1 MTEQNSIS
9 SAVFGLQDT
18 LKKLRQQWICLQDQ
32 STSEKQPSELFAL
45 GPVNLDKARQEFS
58 QHINTIRNVCSQF
71 ETEVLGDVMK
81 MGVGADPAFRKH
93 FTHLKEQA
101 TLESTVMRVKDTLSS
116 TKEFL
121 DKNLR
126 EKEESKSKIETQRLE
141 KLAQS
146 MGLVTFVDSTQKF
159 ESNVPI
165 TTITLG
171 GTVIVV
177 DIDIDDKG
185 RVLRTKLTYVSD
197 TLQNDQDDRV
207 DLMLTEN
214 LQTRQFELFKRNLGS
229 LASLDQLNVKYSPV
243 DFFSIIKNLLSDLR
257 TIYDEEISV
266 EPELT
271 NVLTQGHGIPNLHLN
286 YPGISIAYWMDKEH
300 MDSINWQEVKTTFE
314 TGISHSA
321 LANTSRLLISFED
334 SIQPLTYI
342 PESRP
347 SCLLG
352 NEAEDSIDSEHF
364 KVVTE
369 TAAPAFMPH
378 FKFVRPLPTHP
389 ESLSIPIRFVALLDP
404 PMPVSDKVC
413 QKLMNV
419 TGLVSLDETT
429 EVPCNSSSMSLE
441 ELLVINVAK
450 AVSCSDK
457 WISSFDDTPEQLY
470 TWMKSPPTS
479 AKMVSRIPFQHSV
492 QIYNIIQCLRQQQLF
507 NTLFK
512 SIFNINT
519 YRPQQTKEALSFSLE
534 DILAESEKDKTLKV
548 EITTIDAPNAIFI
561 TLPAPPLPNQLFIM
575 VSISIDIPLETPTKP
590 IVRLHAPSN
599 AKSQRWNPSIF
610 DEAAMTEQIQ
620 TLYSIPELIR
630 QLYKCMSNADTY
642 LIDRSI
648 GKRRFSEDDFSSS
661 IDDSNKIMKM
671 ELD

>member
-1 MTEQNSIS
+1 MSEQNSIS

-18 LKKLRQQWICLQDQ
+18 LKRLRQQWPCLQNQ
-32 STSEKQPSELFAL
+32 SSAEKQPSELFAL
-45 GPVNLDKARQEFS
+45 GPVNLDKAREEFS
-58 QHINTIRNVCSQF
+58 QHINIIRNVCSQF

-101 TLESTVMRVKDTLSS
+101 TLESTVMRVKDTLTN
-116 TKEFL
+116 TKEFF
-121 DKNLR
+121 DKTLR

-214 LQTRQFELFKRNLGS
+214 LQNRQFELFK
-229 LASLDQLNVKYSPV
+229 Q
-243 DFFSIIKNLLSDLR
+243 
-257 TIYDEEISV
+257 
-266 EPELT
+266 PELA
-271 NVLTQGHGIPNLHLN
+271 NILMQGHGIPNLHLN
-286 YPGISIAYWMDKEH
+286 YPGVSIAYWMDKKDR
-300 MDSINWQEVKTTFE
+300 DSANWQEVKTAFDN
-314 TGISHSA
+314 GISHSA

-334 SIQPLTYI
+334 SIQPLTYL

-352 NEAEDSIDSEHF
+352 NEAEDSIDPEQF

-378 FKFVRPLPTHP
+378 FKFVKPLPTHP
-389 ESLSIPIRFVALLDP
+389 ESQPIPIRFVAILDP
-404 PMPVSDKVC
+404 PMPVSDEVC

-419 TGLVSLDETT
+419 TGLVSLDTVP
-429 EVPCNSSSMSLE
+429 EVPYNSSTMSLE
-441 ELLVINVAK
+441 EQLVLDVADS
-450 AVSCSDK
+450 VSFSGN
-457 WISSFDDTPEQLY
+457 WVSSFDDMPEQLY
-470 TWMKSPPTS
+470 TWMQSSPAS
-479 AKMVSRIPFQHSV
+479 AKMVSRIPFQHPV
-492 QIYNIIQCLRQQQLF
+492 QIYNIIQCLRQQQMF
-507 NTLFK
+507 NTLFQ
-512 SIFNINT
+512 SIFNVNT
-519 YRPQQTKEALSFSLE
+519 YKTDQTKDALSFSLE
-534 DILAESEKDKTLKV
+534 DILAESETDKTLKLEV
-548 EITTIDAPNAIFI
+548 TTIDAPNAIFI
-561 TLPAPPLPNQLFIM
+561 TLSPPPLPNQFFVM

-590 IVRLHAPSN
+590 IVHLHAPSN
-599 AKSQRWNPSIF
+599 AKSQRWNPAIF

-620 TLYSIPELIR
+620 STYSIPEFIR
-630 QLYKCMSNADTY
+630 QLYKNMSTADTY
-642 LIDRSI
+642 LVDRI
-648 GKRRFSEDDFSSS
+648 QAKRRFSEEDFSSAM
-661 IDDSNKIMKM
+661 DDSNKVMKM